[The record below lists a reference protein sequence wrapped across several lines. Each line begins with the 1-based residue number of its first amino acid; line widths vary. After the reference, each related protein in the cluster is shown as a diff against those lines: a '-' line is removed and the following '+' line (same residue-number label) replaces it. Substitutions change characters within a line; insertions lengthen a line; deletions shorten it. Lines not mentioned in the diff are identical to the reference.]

1 MNNKL
6 FIVCPFSCVENKL
19 KRKYGSNS
27 FFISS
32 PGAIIPYNDHL
43 FIEVLMGEIVRND
56 ISEIYFVNDASSRII
71 NSVILNKDLFG
82 LDAEYLVK
90 SIYKNSFSKSF
101 KGRTNQYQQFRLAEL
116 VVQNQKIEFLT
127 NDVFTDLLIDR
138 KIVVKT
144 LVLSSSM
151 RLLKESNIASLV
163 KVTYEL

>member
-32 PGAIIPYNDHL
+32 PGGVIPYNDHL
-43 FIEVLMGEIVRND
+43 FIEVLKDEIIRNN
-56 ISEIYFVNDASSRII
+56 INSIYFVNDASSRII
-71 NSVILNKDLFG
+71 NAVILNQDLFG
-82 LDAEYLVK
+82 LGAEYLVER
-90 SIYKNSFSKSF
+90 IYANSFSKSL

-116 VVQNQKIEFLT
+116 VAQNQKIEFLT
-127 NDVFTDLLIDR
+127 NEVFTDLVIDR